1 MQIKNILL
9 AFSFLMVLGGMQSLS
24 AQDSQETVVKG
35 RIYDAETKEPLVGVA
50 VWVKDT
56 PHSSMSDL
64 DGNYE
69 LRFTGNYGYVT
80 FSLLGYAEK
89 EVAVKKGGQVINVAL
104 EEDMNT
110 LEEAVAVGYGSQKRA
125 SIIGSISTVDPI
137 SLQVP
142 VSNVSSALAGRV
154 SGVISYKRSGEPGEA
169 TTFFIRGIGTFG
181 ENNQPLVLVD
191 GVERDLD
198 LVDVEDIKEFSI
210 LKDASATAV
219 YGVRGANGVVLVT
232 TRKGEEGK
240 AKVNVKYQAG
250 IVSPT
255 KVPEVA
261 SGAQFMEMYNYALES
276 NGSAPYFDRNYIDAV
291 NSGIDPDLYP
301 NVDWTGSLFKKLS
314 SSHRANVNVSGGT
327 NSVKYYLSGGFY
339 NEDGLFRNDPALNYN
354 TSTFYRRFNF
364 RANVNV
370 TLTEHTD
377 VDLSLATTFEQKNQ
391 GGTDATAIWS
401 AGLRTPGVLFP
412 MQYSNGQPSGPSAN
426 GENPYSLLTQTGYR
440 QSFWNN
446 AQSVVA
452 INHDF
457 SWFLEGLKGT
467 VKGSF
472 DANNSHTQN
481 RTRTPAIYGNAYRDG
496 DGVLHTTQFVEGS
509 QTLSFSRGS
518 TGWRA
523 LYLEANLNFARSFG
537 KHGITAMLLYQMSG
551 RNYVGDSAT
560 DSNAALPY
568 RHQGL
573 AARLTYNYAGRYFF
587 EFNAGYN
594 GSENFSPGHR
604 FGFFPSVAL
613 GYMISEEPFWQP
625 LKNVVSQLKLR
636 GSYGLVG
643 NDQIGGG
650 RRFIYLETVDKDF
663 GSYVFGV
670 TSNTQSAT
678 RLGDVANPNVGW
690 ETSRK
695 LDLGVDIQLFNSLKL
710 QVDYFHEY
718 RTGIFTQMATLPYY
732 AGYHVRPYTNSGKM
746 RNTGWDMSATFDR
759 QFGEV
764 YVSALAN
771 FTFSRNVILDM
782 NSPDWEE
789 LYLNQAGQ
797 ARYESYGYVAAG
809 LFKDEEDIASW
820 PDQTAVAG
828 KVYPGDIRYLDLNCD
843 GVVNSYDMKPLG
855 STGIPEIV
863 YGFGASASWKGF
875 DVSLFFQ
882 GVGNISLNTYSSLT
896 CGFIQNSIYRNNLLA
911 DVYGNYWT
919 PDNPD
924 AKYPRLS
931 VNAGSNN
938 NSVRSTF
945 WQQDGSYLRLKNAEI
960 GYSLPKRLV
969 NKAGLQTVRFF
980 VAGDN
985 LLTFSK
991 FKLWD
996 PDQNDANGVFQ
1007 YPINRTGTIGVNLVF

>member
-1 MQIKNILL
+1 MDNSYLL
-9 AFSFLMVLGGMQSLS
+9 TYLDKRGIPLITQRHHTYLEYFGYEQQYTYVLRDG
-24 AQDSQETVVKG
+24 VVKTSVIMKDG
-35 RIYDAETKEPLVGVA
+35 REFNIAYLKGPDIISLLRDEVSSYTSAPFNVRIESPEVSFYRIPRVQFWDYVNSDARLQA
-50 VWVKDT
+50 YVKD
-56 PHSSMSDL
+56 
-64 DGNYE
+64 Y
-69 LRFTGNYGYVT
+69 Y
-80 FSLLGYAEK
+80 
-89 EVAVKKGGQVINVAL
+89 
-104 EEDMNT
+104 
-110 LEEAVAVGYGSQKRA
+110 
-125 SIIGSISTVDPI
+125 
-137 SLQVP
+137 
-142 VSNVSSALAGRV
+142 
-154 SGVISYKRSGEPGEA
+154 
-169 TTFFIRGIGTFG
+169 
-181 ENNQPLVLVD
+181 
-191 GVERDLD
+191 
-198 LVDVEDIKEFSI
+198 
-210 LKDASATAV
+210 
-219 YGVRGANGVVLVT
+219 
-232 TRKGEEGK
+232 
-240 AKVNVKYQAG
+240 
-250 IVSPT
+250 
-255 KVPEVA
+255 
-261 SGAQFMEMYNYALES
+261 
-276 NGSAPYFDRNYIDAV
+276 
-291 NSGIDPDLYP
+291 
-301 NVDWTGSLFKKLS
+301 
-314 SSHRANVNVSGGT
+314 RANLVEAIHRQQMMIMNGKTGAVC
-327 NSVKYYLSGGFY
+327 
-339 NEDGLFRNDPALNYN
+339 ALLYMLM
-354 TSTFYRRFNF
+354 SQFGR
-364 RANVNV
+364 
-370 TLTEHTD
+370 
-377 VDLSLATTFEQKNQ
+377 
-391 GGTDATAIWS
+391 
-401 AGLRTPGVLFP
+401 
-412 MQYSNGQPSGPSAN
+412 
-426 GENPYSLLTQTGYR
+426 
-440 QSFWNN
+440 
-446 AQSVVA
+446 
-452 INHDF
+452 
-457 SWFLEGLKGT
+457 
-467 VKGSF
+467 
-472 DANNSHTQN
+472 
-481 RTRTPAIYGNAYRDG
+481 RDG

-509 QTLSFSRGS
+509 QTLNFTRGS

-537 KHGITAMLLYQMSG
+537 KHGITAMLLYQMSS

-625 LKNVVSQLKLR
+625 LKNVVSQLKFR

-670 TSNTQSAT
+670 TSNSQSAT

-789 LYLNQAGQ
+789 LYLNQTGQ

-875 DVSLFFQ
+875 DISLFFQ

-969 NKAGLQTVRFF
+969 NKAGLQTLRFF
-980 VAGDN
+980 IAGDN

-991 FKLWD
+991 FRLWD

-1007 YPINRTGTIGVNLVF
+1007 YPINRTGTIGVNIVF